1 MSRSHTTSVAIPRFR
16 TVEDAALECFAEL
29 HPGREALKVQVLE
42 EDESVAVVGVRFQ
55 NPLSR
60 PHIDFALIEVDVR
73 RVVGRVCSDRR
84 LLSRYAPLM
93 RASD

>member
-1 MSRSHTTSVAIPRFR
+1 MSRNHTTSVAIPRFR
-16 TVEDAALECFAEL
+16 TVQDAALECFADL

-42 EDESVAVVGVRFQ
+42 ENESVAVVGIRFQ

-60 PHIDFALIEVDVR
+60 PQIDFALIEVDVG
-73 RVVGRVCSDRR
+73 RVIGRVCTDRR

-93 RASD
+93 RDSD